1 MTNMNFPKREIVES
15 IKKEY
20 PVGSRVALEQ
30 MDDAYTKIPI
40 GTKGT
45 VTSVDDTGTIHVRWD
60 TGSHLGVVYGEDRC
74 RKISSND
81 AVNGGGGMTD
91 GKSK

>member
-20 PVGSRVALEQ
+20 PIGSRVALEQ
-30 MDDAYTKIPI
+30 MDDVYTKIPI

-45 VTSVDDTGTIHVRWD
+45 VTSVDDTGT
-60 TGSHLGVVYGEDRC
+60 YG
-74 RKISSND
+74 
-81 AVNGGGGMTD
+81 
-91 GKSK
+91 